1 MCIGTPMRVIES
13 WHGGALAAGRG
24 RAERIDTRLVG
35 DEACAPGAW
44 LLVFQGAARE
54 PLDPTRAAEIDAALD
69 LLEAAMAGNAEQ
81 AAGDPGFVLPSSLT
95 AAQLAVFAGQPHAD
109 NGDTPP

>member
-13 WHGGALAAGRG
+13 WQGGALVVGRG

-35 DEACAPGAW
+35 DAACKPGQW

-54 PLDPTRAAEIDAALD
+54 PLEAARAAEIDAALD
-69 LLEAAMAGNAEQ
+69 LLEAALAGDAAQ
-81 AAGDPGFVLPSSLT
+81 AASDPGFALPSSMS
-95 AAQLAVFAGQPHAD
+95 AAELATLAGTRSPEP
-109 NGDTPP
+109 GDR

>member
-13 WHGGALAAGRG
+13 WQGGALVAGRG

-35 DEACAPGAW
+35 DTACAPGQW

-54 PLDPTRAAEIDAALD
+54 PLEATRAAEIDAALD
-69 LLEAAMAGNAEQ
+69 LLEAAL
-81 AAGDPGFVLPSSLT
+81 AGD
-95 AAQLAVFAGQPHAD
+95 AV
-109 NGDTPP
+109 